1 MSGEI
6 TLENYKTCNNGNV
19 AECLISYDEQ
29 GILLEKK
36 LEVNSD
42 WLCVYDFFH
51 RRTLKKCSQKASL
64 GFIRKHLTP
73 KYQDMAITQNKTQ

>member
-6 TLENYKTCNNGNV
+6 TLEHYKTCNNGNV

-36 LEVNSD
+36 LEGNSV

-51 RRTLKKCSQKASL
+51 RRTLKICSQKVSL
-64 GFIRKHLTP
+64 GFTRKHLTP

>member
-6 TLENYKTCNNGNV
+6 TLEHYKTWNNGNV

-42 WLCVYDFFH
+42 WLCVTISF
-51 RRTLKKCSQKASL
+51 TVALS
-64 GFIRKHLTP
+64 
-73 KYQDMAITQNKTQ
+73 KYVHKR

>member
-1 MSGEI
+1 MSSEI
-6 TLENYKTCNNGNV
+6 TLEHYKTCNNGNV

-36 LEVNSD
+36 LEGNSD

-51 RRTLKKCSQKASL
+51 RRTLKICSQKVSL